1 MVKESQIWLGGREF
15 FTTLGEVRERDRE
28 QEKRA
33 SDYMVWTDLTELEK
47 H

>member
-15 FTTLGEVRERDRE
+15 FTTLGEVRELDRE